1 MTRQHQVPSQE
12 LWGITP
18 FRFTTP
24 DGWSVRQTVDQ
35 LAYMTRE
42 GESGTNC
49 GIQWK
54 RVSPRIDLRQVAQ
67 LSHGVMRR
75 IDREAKVAQ
84 SKFSKLNN
92 HLAYLR
98 VMEFRA
104 STDGPLQHQLYTA
117 VFGPRLG
124 PDQPVELFE
133 IIGHVPA
140 GRDDLMREVGE
151 IVGSFRFPVAV
162 RRIEGSAGETGTEL
176 EQKGA

>member
-42 GESGTNC
+42 GEPGTNC

-54 RVSPRIDLRQVAQ
+54 RVSPKIDLRQVAQ

-162 RRIEGSAGETGTEL
+162 RRIEGGAGDTGSEL